1 MDVVKSKNNIPV
13 RLTEERWFHII
24 ENHDDLAGYYDEVL
38 QTVEEPDYI
47 IKGYGDAL
55 IALREVEKGKFL
67 AVIYKEFRTDGFI
80 ITAYL
85 TRKIKFKKEAILWQK
100 ES

>member
-1 MDVVKSKNNIPV
+1 MDVVKSKNSIPV

-24 ENHDDLAGYYDEVL
+24 ENHDDVAGYYDEVL

-85 TRKIKFKKEAILWQK
+85 IRKIKLKKEAILWQK

>member
-38 QTVEEPDYI
+38 QTVEEPNYI

-55 IALREVEKGKFL
+55 IALKEVEKSKFL
-67 AVIYKEFRTDGFI
+67 AVTYKEFRTDGFI

-85 TRKIKFKKEAILWQK
+85 TRKIKLKKERILWQK